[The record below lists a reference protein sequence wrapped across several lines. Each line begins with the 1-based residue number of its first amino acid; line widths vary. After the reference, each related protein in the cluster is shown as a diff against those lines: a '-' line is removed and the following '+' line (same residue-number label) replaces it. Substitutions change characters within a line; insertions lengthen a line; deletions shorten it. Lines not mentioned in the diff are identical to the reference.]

1 MSNNTNA
8 GNEALA
14 LMTAQLN
21 EALKGSK
28 NKGGD
33 SDGDDFE
40 SDESSIYSESD
51 SD

>member
-1 MSNNTNA
+1 MSANTNA

-33 SDGDDFE
+33 SDDDFE